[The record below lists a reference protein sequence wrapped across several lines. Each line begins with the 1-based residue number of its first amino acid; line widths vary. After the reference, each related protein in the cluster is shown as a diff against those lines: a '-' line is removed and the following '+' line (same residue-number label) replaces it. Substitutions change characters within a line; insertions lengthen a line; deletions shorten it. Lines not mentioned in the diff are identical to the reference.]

1 MIDLLALTEKAWNK
15 DQALKE
21 KKANAQRDQGN
32 NNFEPFKLKF
42 QDRFLFELDKFFGK
56 RIDCEVVA
64 FDSMSYNPL
73 SYVDVDWTPS
83 FMTVRCPENEKLHG
97 FTLIVHKSNLR
108 NGIYFYS
115 NYETQLRSLAELYPL
130 LRTRIKKPK

>member
-1 MIDLLALTEKAWNK
+1 MIDLLELTEKAWNK

-21 KKANAQRDQGN
+21 KQKNARIDQGI

-42 QDRFLFELDKFFGK
+42 QDRFLSDLDKFFGK

-73 SYVDVDWTPS
+73 TYVDVDWIPS
-83 FMTVRCPENEKLHG
+83 FMTVRCPENEKLHA
-97 FTLIVHKSNLR
+97 FTLLVYKSNLKK
-108 NGIYFYS
+108 GIYFYS
-115 NYETQLRSLAELYPL
+115 NYETQLRSLAELYPF